1 MTKEQKESIEKTKRA
16 KIALFDTEPNGAL
29 YLAWQVVVEKSKE
42 FAEMALN
49 TPLAD

>member
-1 MTKEQKESIEKTKRA
+1 MTKEQKEQIEKAKRA
-16 KIALFDTEPNGAL
+16 KIALFDTESNGVL
-29 YLAWQVVVEKSKE
+29 YLAWQVVFEKSKE